1 MDGSNRADN
10 LTHQKDQN
18 PFYILLWNML
28 SYLHLNVGMI
38 DVQPFNLNDES
49 KHVEGLSGGAGMMP
63 GSDLPHSP
71 QYSNLHNSWLKMECI
86 T

>member
-10 LTHQKDQN
+10 LSHQMDQN
-18 PFYILLWNML
+18 PFYILFWNML

-38 DVQPFNLNDES
+38 DVQPFNRNDES

-63 GSDLPHSP
+63 GSDLSHSP
-71 QYSNLHNSWLKMECI
+71 QYSNLHNSLLKMECI